1 MVGVSGVAE
10 GDADVAEESFP
21 LGAVDGGVAKMLF
34 EGGFVELGPVLEREL
49 VEFWFGVGFH
59 DSAFL
64 GESIPR
70 AGLEA
75 VVAAE
80 DSVADGGAQLGRDG
94 AFEFDGEVG
103 DAAAG
108 VEDEGLGDGL
118 GGAGGDAALASAA
131 AVFFGRVGGQFGGG
145 EDFGEEEPVAE
156 GAADEVGVFSDEADA
171 GALGEVSFEDGAG
184 VDVPEGVGGVCG
196 LANGCG

>member
-21 LGAVDGGVAKMLF
+21 FGAVDWGVAKMLF
-34 EGGFVELGPVLEREL
+34 EGGFVELGPVLEGEL

-59 DSAFL
+59 DLAFL
-64 GESIPR
+64 GKSIPR
-70 AGLEA
+70 AGLKA

-80 DSVADGGAQLGRDG
+80 DSVADGGAQFLGDR
-94 AFEFDGEVG
+94 AFEFDCEVG

-108 VEDEGLGDGL
+108 VEDKGLRDGL

-131 AVFFGRVGGQFGGG
+131 AVFFRRVGGQFGGG

-171 GALGEVSFEDGAG
+171 SALGEVSFKDGAG
-184 VDVPEGVGGVCG
+184 VDVPEGVGGVSG
-196 LANGCG
+196 LADGCG